1 MFVGG
6 IIFLALFT
14 LTLLL
19 SIHRINKERIRI
31 FSIFLDISDI
41 KIQFFS
47 SNTEKF
53 LASLHTEDPNSEIDV
68 DEEVEN
74 MRKIYSSTFAM
85 KKKLI

>member
-14 LTLLL
+14 LILLL

-74 MRKIYSSTFAM
+74 MRKIYSSTFAK